1 MAGTMIYRTG
11 ISPAWID
18 YNGHLNDAYYV
29 VVLSLATDA
38 AMERVGIDAAYRAS
52 THGTLYSVEMH
63 MHWRQE
69 VKAEDTLEIDVYVLG
84 VDTKRLHLGYDVR
97 VVGKTEVAATAEDP
111 LDDEDDEE
119 LEEEEEGG
127 AGGGE
132 ADDDDDD
139 DDGEGDDDG
148 HDNYHDDNHDD
159 DEHDHEY

>member
-52 THGTLYSVEMH
+52 TQGTLYSVEMH

-69 VKAEDTLEIDVYVLG
+69 VKAEDTLEVDVYVLG
-84 VDTKRLHLGYDVR
+84 VDAKRLHLGYDVR
-97 VVGKTEVAATAEDP
+97 VVGKTEVAATAEFMLLHVRQGDQP
-111 LDDEDDEE
+111 GAAPFPPDIAAKIAE
-119 LEEEEEGG
+119 LAALADG
-127 AGGGE
+127 AAWPGPRSR
-132 ADDDDDD
+132 ALSLVKR
-139 DDGEGDDDG
+139 
-148 HDNYHDDNHDD
+148 
-159 DEHDHEY
+159 